1 MPFEELKGQPQ
12 VFEGPFIYEGTAMFI
27 MFSTYIMK
35 GGPYIQ
41 QHKG

>member
-1 MPFEELKGQPQ
+1 MPFEELKGQTQ
-12 VFEGPFIYEGTAMFI
+12 VFEGPFIYEGTA